1 MRDIEH
7 KQDKAAAKRSEEKN
21 KSGVITAG
29 PKAHANEG
37 KPADAA
43 PPAKSAPKK
52 ASGKVG
58 AGKHATHH

>member
-7 KQDKAAAKRSEEKN
+7 KQDKAASKRAEEK
-21 KSGVITAG
+21 KCGVITAG

-43 PPAKSAPKK
+43 PAAKSAPKK
-52 ASGKVG
+52 GAAAKG
-58 AGKHATHH
+58 AGKH